1 MQNHGFKTGEPSML
15 TRALLSVAVLT
26 LSTPAFADQV
36 SPVFGSSTQAPVII
50 AINPQT
56 GLPVASA
63 DLPKP
68 MVASAQ

>member
-1 MQNHGFKTGEPSML
+1 MSMRVL
-15 TRALLSVAVLT
+15 FIFALFTCATPVL
-26 LSTPAFADQV
+26 ADQV